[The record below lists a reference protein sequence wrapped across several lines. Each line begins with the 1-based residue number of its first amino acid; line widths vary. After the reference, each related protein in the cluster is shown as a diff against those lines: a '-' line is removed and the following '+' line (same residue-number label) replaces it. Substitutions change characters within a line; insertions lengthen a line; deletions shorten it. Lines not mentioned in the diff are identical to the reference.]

1 MKKFLFFIILLIV
14 LGGAGFFLG
23 WTQLTVPP
31 GSYGVLRTKTHGLD
45 STVIQD
51 GDFRWLWYKMIPT
64 NAEVSV
70 FTLLPVRRS
79 FRSSG
84 ALSSGQ
90 IYAEAAGLNADFSWE
105 ISGDLGFK
113 IRPEY
118 LPEMVARENIS
129 DDDSLRIIE
138 GNLASRIENL
148 IIQGLRAYT
157 DDEDRLE
164 SIVFVHSLPELSS
177 EIERSFP
184 EIENLVITINVL
196 RFPDFA
202 LYQSLRALYQEFLA
216 FQNAILSEDIFQEAE
231 RRINT
236 RIRLEEL
243 AQYGELLTRYP
254 ILLEYIALEQ
264 QIARSGTVE

>member
-1 MKKFLFFIILLIV
+1 MV

-23 WTQLTVPP
+23 WTHLTVPP

-51 GDFRWLWYKMIPT
+51 GEFRWLWYKAIPT
-64 NAEVSV
+64 NSQVSV
-70 FTLLPVRRS
+70 FTLPPVRRS

-90 IYAEAAGLNADFSWE
+90 IYAEAAGVNADFSWE
-105 ISGDLGFK
+105 ISGDLAFK

-118 LPEMVARENIS
+118 LPEMVSKENIS

-138 GNLASRIENL
+138 GNIASRMENL
-148 IIQGLRAYT
+148 LIQGLRTYA
-157 DDEDRLE
+157 DDEGRLE
-164 SIVFVHSLPELSS
+164 SIVFAHSLPELNL
-177 EIERSFP
+177 EMERLFP

-196 RFPDFA
+196 RIPDFA

-216 FQNAILSEDIFQEAE
+216 FQNTVLSEDIFQEAE

-264 QIARSGTVE
+264 QIARTGAVE